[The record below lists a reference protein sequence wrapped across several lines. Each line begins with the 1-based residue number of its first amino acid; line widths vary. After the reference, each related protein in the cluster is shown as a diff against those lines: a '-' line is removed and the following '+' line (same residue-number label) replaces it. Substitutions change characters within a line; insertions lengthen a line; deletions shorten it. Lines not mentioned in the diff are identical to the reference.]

1 MLSIDGLSVSLNGRQ
16 LINNVTFTVPK
27 GRITSIIGE
36 SGSGKSMTVSAI
48 LGLLPVHAQASG
60 AISLNDKNL
69 VEMSPKDKVEL
80 RKMHFFTIFQDAAN
94 SFSPSTKMKHQL
106 FIFTGHKKGHTKMVF
121 FQKMRLILQDLD
133 LTEDIMERYPF
144 ELSGGML
151 QRCMIACA
159 LYTEPTL
166 LIADEPT
173 SALDML
179 IQKDFIELLK
189 KLNDE
194 KGTTILLITHD
205 LDIAVSAAHSVV
217 VMKKGE
223 VVEKGLVTDIFEM
236 PKNSYTKLLLEN
248 HF

>member
-1 MLSIDGLSVSLNGRQ
+1 MLSIDKLSVELNGKQ
-16 LINNVTFTVPK
+16 LIKHVTFTVPK

-48 LGLLPVHAQASG
+48 LGLLPVHAHASG
-60 AISLNDKNL
+60 GIFLNEKNL
-69 VEMSPKDKVEL
+69 LEMSLKERVEL

-94 SFSPSTKMKHQL
+94 SFSPSKKMKHQL
-106 FIFTGHKKGHTKMVF
+106 FLLTGHKRGHTKVTF
-121 FQKMRLILQDLD
+121 YQKMRLILQDLD
-133 LTEDIMERYPF
+133 LTEEIMERYPF

-159 LYTEPTL
+159 LYIEPEL

-179 IQKDFIELLK
+179 IQKDFMDLLK

-217 VMKKGE
+217 VMKKGV
-223 VVEKGLVTDIFEM
+223 VVETGQISDVFEM
-236 PKNSYTKLLLEN
+236 PKHPYTKLLLAN

>member
-1 MLSIDGLSVSLNGRQ
+1 MLSIEQLSVEMNGRQ
-16 LINNVTFTVPK
+16 LIHNVTFPVPK
-27 GRITSIIGE
+27 GHITSIIGE

-48 LGLLPVHAQASG
+48 LGLLPVHAQVWG
-60 AISLNDKNL
+60 DILFNDKNL
-69 VEMSPKDKVEL
+69 VEMSPKERVEL
-80 RKMHFFTIFQDAAN
+80 RKKHFFTVFQDAAN

-106 FIFTGHKKGHTKMVF
+106 FIFTGHKQGHSKMEF
-121 FQKMRLILQDLD
+121 YQRMRVILQDLD
-133 LTEDIMERYPF
+133 LTDDIMERYPF

-151 QRCMIACA
+151 QRCMLACA

-179 IQKDFIELLK
+179 IQKDFIDLLK

-205 LDIAVSAAHSVV
+205 LDIAASVAHAVV

-223 VVEKGLVTDIFEM
+223 VVETGQVSDVFDK
-236 PKNSYTKLLLEN
+236 PQHPYTKLLLEN